1 MEEGLAE
8 LTSPD
13 KSKSLLSVVSPYRQ
27 RSPNENTD
35 EGKCLSRSF

>member
-8 LTSPD
+8 LTIPD
-13 KSKSLLSVVSPYRQ
+13 KSKSLLSDVSPYRQ
-27 RSPNENTD
+27 SSPNENKD